1 MIRNE
6 YHVSFILTDT
16 LKPHP
21 EISFDFLSNHV
32 KIVASTN
39 QKALVFLTYNRP

>member
-6 YHVSFILTDT
+6 YHVSFVSIDT

-21 EISFDFLSNHV
+21 EISFDFFPDHV
-32 KIVASTN
+32 EIVALTN
-39 QKALVFLTYNRP
+39 Q